1 MDGQWAVVVGAGLG
15 ASGAI
20 VGALTTWASSRLQ
33 ARSQLNVVRLQHGAA
48 HDAET
53 IARKRAAY
61 SDLVLSVDTV
71 RRQMRIVRQ
80 HVQGTLGTD
89 SELQTKRDAVHDRIR
104 EMQAAEWV
112 LRLMLSD
119 DEQAAVTG
127 LANAVYTAHH
137 ALIEDVDEWL
147 ERTPAS
153 GIREAQDTSRYSHTT
168 AALQAQMMMF
178 AGIAH
183 SRLYAQ
189 GVLEAGTTA
198 QRRPQRRP

>member
-15 ASGAI
+15 AGGAM

-33 ARSQLNVVRLQHGAA
+33 ARSQLNVARLQHGAA

-61 SDLVLSVDTV
+61 SDLVLSVDTA

-80 HVQGTLGTD
+80 HVQGALGTD
-89 SELQTKRDAVHDRIR
+89 GELQDKRDAVHDRIR

-112 LRLMLSD
+112 LRLMLPD
-119 DEQAAVTG
+119 DEQAAVTA
-127 LANAVYTAHH
+127 LANAVYSSHQ
-137 ALIEDVDEWL
+137 ALIDDVDEWL
-147 ERTPAS
+147 ERTPA
-153 GIREAQDTSRYSHTT
+153 GGVREPWDTTRYPRAAS
-168 AALQAQMMMF
+168 ALQEQMMTF

-183 SRLYAQ
+183 ARLYAPF
-189 GVLEAGTTA
+189 GTRA
-198 QRRPQRRP
+198 

>member
-15 ASGAI
+15 ASGAV

-33 ARSQLNVVRLQHGAA
+33 ARSQLNVARLQHGAA

-53 IARKRAAY
+53 TARKRAAY
-61 SDLVLSVDTV
+61 SDLVLSVDTA

-80 HVQGTLGTD
+80 HVRGALGTD
-89 SELQTKRDAVHDRIR
+89 GELQTDRDAVHDRIR

-127 LANAVYTAHH
+127 LTNAVYTTHQ
-137 ALIEDVDEWL
+137 ALIDDVDEWL
-147 ERTPAS
+147 ERASAS
-153 GIREAQDTSRYSHTT
+153 GVREPLDAIRYSRTT
-168 AALQAQMMMF
+168 AALQAQMMAF

-183 SRLYAQ
+183 ARLYAQ
-189 GVLEAGTTA
+189 GALEEGVTDR
-198 QRRPQRRP
+198 RRPRP

>member
-33 ARSQLNVVRLQHGAA
+33 ARSQVNVVRLQHSAA

-80 HVQGTLGTD
+80 HVQGTPGTD
-89 SELQTKRDAVHDRIR
+89 SELQAERDAVHDRIR

-127 LANAVYTAHH
+127 LVDAVYTAHQ
-137 ALIEDVDEWL
+137 ALVEDVEEWL
-147 ERTPAS
+147 ESTPTS
-153 GIREAQDTSRYSHTT
+153 GMREPGDTTRYRRTT
-168 AALQAQMMMF
+168 AAVQAQMMAF

-183 SRLYAQ
+183 ARLYAR
-189 GVLEAGTTA
+189 GAREAGTTA
-198 QRRPQRRP
+198 RRRPRRRP